1 MATIGMCSTL
11 RTARSRSA
19 WPHCCMMPCCG
30 PNRVPRA
37 GKLREQAMS
46 SKGRVRLILHLAA
59 VGGLLLTTPGCE
71 SIRSAAGL
79 TKEPPDEFAVVTKA
93 PLIIPPDFNLKPP
106 KPGAAPLNQVSPTQS
121 AEAALYS
128 DDPNVVAGSI
138 TGNYSQAEKVLLAQS
153 GAANADDGI
162 RQQIAADNRKMPT
175 AAASRSAE
183 KIRNMKR
190 ADGASPDLCLST
202 RRKRGNA
209 KLWGDPLVGRLH
221 LA

>member
-79 TKEPPDEFAVVTKA
+79 TKEPPDEFAVVTH
-93 PLIIPPDFNLKPP
+93 
-106 KPGAAPLNQVSPTQS
+106 APLNQVSPTQS

-162 RQQIAADNRKMPT
+162 RQQIAADNRKMQT
-175 AAASRSAE
+175 ADEGFTDQLLFSTPDNGEAPLDADAE
-183 KIRNMKR
+183 KARIDAGK
-190 ADGASPDLCLST
+190 APSEAAPAKPEEKAPEIQKEDSGGWLDGIF
-202 RRKRGNA
+202 
-209 KLWGDPLVGRLH
+209 
-221 LA
+221 